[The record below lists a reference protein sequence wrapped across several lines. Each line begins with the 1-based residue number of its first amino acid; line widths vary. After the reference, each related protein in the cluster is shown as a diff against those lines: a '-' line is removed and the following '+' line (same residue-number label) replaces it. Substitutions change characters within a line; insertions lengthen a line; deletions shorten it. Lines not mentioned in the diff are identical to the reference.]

1 MTKRY
6 VAMRVWLTK
15 RAETSGEEGQGSI
28 EYLGALL
35 VAAALV
41 ALALAAVNGIDI
53 TQKVKDAAD
62 KVFQ

>member
-6 VAMRVWLTK
+6 VAVRVWLAK
-15 RAETSGEEGQGSI
+15 RAEASGDAGQGSI

-41 ALALAAVNGIDI
+41 GIAVAAVSGLDI
-53 TQKVKDAAD
+53 TARVKEAAD
-62 KVFQ
+62 AVFG